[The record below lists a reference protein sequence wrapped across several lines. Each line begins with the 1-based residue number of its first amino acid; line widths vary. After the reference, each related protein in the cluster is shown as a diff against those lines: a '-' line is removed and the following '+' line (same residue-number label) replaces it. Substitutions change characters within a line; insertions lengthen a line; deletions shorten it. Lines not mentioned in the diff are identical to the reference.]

1 MNPRS
6 MSSRMRIVLAALLVS
21 LMPGAAWG
29 QQDPQAAAEAEW
41 NAAMAAARKVH
52 VAGPSELKLADQAT
66 FKLPEGFI
74 YIPAAEAKRLLVAMG
89 NRVGNDIL
97 GVVFPASD
105 ARWFVVMRFH
115 KSGYIRDDDAKNWDT
130 NELLASLKAG
140 TEKSNA
146 ERRARGIGEIEVVGW
161 VEVPAYDATKHRL
174 VWSLSS
180 REKNEPAG
188 AERGINYNTYALG
201 REGYISMNF
210 VTGAGTIEQEKPI
223 ARSLLAALDYNDGK
237 RYTDFNAKTDH
248 VAEYGLAAL
257 IGGVAAKKLGLF
269 AVIAAFL
276 AKFAKLIGVAVI
288 ALGAAA
294 VKMFRRRREAESAP
308 TLPA

>member
-1 MNPRS
+1 
-6 MSSRMRIVLAALLVS
+6 MRIALAALLV
-21 LMPGAAWG
+21 LLLPGAAWG
-29 QQDPQAAAEAEW
+29 QDAQSAAQAEW
-41 NAAMAAARKVH
+41 KAAMAAARKVH
-52 VAGPSELKLADQAT
+52 VAGPSDVKLADHAT
-66 FKLPEGFI
+66 FKLPGGLIF
-74 YIPAAEAKRLLVAMG
+74 IPAAEGKRLLVAMG
-89 NRVGNDIL
+89 NRVGSDIL

-105 ARWFVVMRFH
+105 ERWFVVMQFH
-115 KSGYIRDDDAKNWDT
+115 KSGYIKDDDAKDWKAD
-130 NELLASLKAG
+130 ELLTSLKEG

-146 ERRARGIGEIEVVGW
+146 ARRTRGIGEIEVVGW
-161 VEVPAYDATKHRL
+161 VEIPAYDATKHRL

-210 VTGAGTIEQEKPI
+210 VTGMKTIEAEKPI
-223 ARSLLAALDYNDGK
+223 ARTLLAALEYNDGK
-237 RYTDFNAKTDH
+237 RYTDFNSATDH

-269 AVIAAFL
+269 AVIAAFFV
-276 AKFAKLIGVAVI
+276 KFAKLIGIAVI
-288 ALGAAA
+288 ALGSGAM
-294 VKMFRRRREAESAP
+294 KMFRRRKEAESAP

>member
-1 MNPRS
+1 MSSIS
-6 MSSRMRIVLAALLVS
+6 MSYRARIALAALLV
-21 LMPGAAWG
+21 LFLPGVAWG
-29 QQDPQAAAEAEW
+29 EDAQSAAQAEW

-52 VAGPSELKLADQAT
+52 VAGPSEVRLVDQAT
-66 FKLPEGFI
+66 FKLPQGLIFI
-74 YIPAAEAKRLLVAMG
+74 PTAEAKRLLVAMG
-89 NRVGNDIL
+89 NRVGHDIL
-97 GVVFPASD
+97 GVVFPASQE
-105 ARWFVVMRFH
+105 RWFVVMRFH
-115 KSGYIRDDDAKNWDT
+115 KSGYIKDDDAKDWNAD
-130 NELLASLKAG
+130 ELLKSLKEG

-180 REKNEPAG
+180 KEKNEPAR

-210 VTGAGTIEQEKPI
+210 VTGAKTIEAEKPI
-223 ARSLLAALDYNDGK
+223 ARTLLAALEYNDGK
-237 RYTDFNAKTDH
+237 RYTDFNSATDH

-269 AVIAAFL
+269 AIIAAFFV
-276 AKFAKLIGVAVI
+276 KFAKIIGIAVV
-288 ALGAAA
+288 ALGAVAGK
-294 VKMFRRRREAESAP
+294 VFRRRKEAESGP

>member
-1 MNPRS
+1 
-6 MSSRMRIVLAALLVS
+6 MRIALAALLVL

-29 QQDPQAAAEAEW
+29 QDAQSAAEAEW

-52 VAGPSELKLADQAT
+52 VAGPSEVKLVDQAT

-115 KSGYIRDDDAKNWDT
+115 KSGYIRDDDARNWNTD
-130 NELLASLKAG
+130 ELLTSLKAG
-140 TEKSNA
+140 TEQSNA

-161 VEVPAYDATKHRL
+161 VEVPAYDAAKHRL

-188 AERGINYNTYALG
+188 AERGINYNIYALG
-201 REGYISMNF
+201 REGYVSMNF
-210 VTGAGTIEQEKPI
+210 VTGMKTIEAEKPI
-223 ARSLLAALDYNDGK
+223 ARTLLAALEYNDGK
-237 RYTDFNAKTDH
+237 RYRDFNAKTDH

-269 AVIAAFL
+269 AVAAAFL
-276 AKFAKLIGVAVI
+276 AKFAKVIGIAVI

-294 VKMFRRRREAESAP
+294 AKMFRRRKEAESAP

>member
-1 MNPRS
+1 MNSVS
-6 MSSRMRIVLAALLVS
+6 MSSRMRIALAALLMMLLPV
-21 LMPGAAWG
+21 AAWG
-29 QQDPQAAAEAEW
+29 QDSLAAAQAEW
-41 NAAMAAARKVH
+41 DAAMAAARKVH
-52 VAGPSELKLADQAT
+52 VAGPGEVKLADQAT
-66 FKLPEGFI
+66 FKLPEGFVF
-74 YIPAAEAKRLLVAMG
+74 IPSAEAKRILVAMG
-89 NRVGNDIL
+89 NRVANDIL

-105 ARWFVVMRFH
+105 ERWFVVMRFH
-115 KSGYIRDDDAKNWDT
+115 KSGYIKDDDAKDWKAD
-130 NELLASLKAG
+130 ELLKSLKEG

-146 ERRARGIGEIEVVGW
+146 ERRARGYGEIEVVGW
-161 VEVPAYDATKHRL
+161 VETPAYDATTHRL

-210 VTGAGTIEQEKPI
+210 VTGIKTIEAEKPI
-223 ARSLLAALDYNDGK
+223 ARSLLAALEYNEGK
-237 RYTDFNAKTDH
+237 RYTDFNSATDH

-269 AVIAAFL
+269 AVIAAFFV
-276 AKFAKLIGVAVI
+276 KFAKLIGIAVI
-288 ALGAAA
+288 ALGAGA
-294 VKMFRRRREAESAP
+294 VKIFRSRKEAESGP